1 MLNLQSQNGHDSVE
15 YVVCWSVVYYAE
27 SACIGFY
34 LLWEFLPEHYASQ
47 LDRYGKFLPETEPK
61 LAWYKDNTGS
71 YRFLFQDSFQ

>member
-34 LLWEFLPEHYASQ
+34 LLWDFCPNIML
-47 LDRYGKFLPETEPK
+47 L
-61 LAWYKDNTGS
+61 N
-71 YRFLFQDSFQ
+71 